1 MGNVLSFVQ
10 HSKIDR
16 WVNSSMQ
23 LKFLLLL
30 SCIGLSPNLFA
41 AQYKTL
47 LCPDAASAQV
57 CSTKC
62 DAIGVPN
69 IHEDFL
75 IDKKTSTVMS
85 RGLVTK
91 DQNGVRRGTVLSSEV
106 YKNCSIFNDKNWD
119 CSESKEDAHFSEGTT
134 RRMMEGRYYEH
145 SFVILKKSDLFLSGI
160 ETHSYSCKK
169 PIGN

>member
-1 MGNVLSFVQ
+1 MSG
-10 HSKIDR
+10 
-16 WVNSSMQ
+16 Q

-30 SCIGLSPNLFA
+30 SCIGLTPNLFA
-41 AQYKTL
+41 SQYKTL

-62 DAIGVPN
+62 DDIGVTN

-75 IDKKTSTVMS
+75 IDKKTSAVMN
-85 RGLVTK
+85 RALVTK
-91 DQNGVRRGTVLSSEV
+91 DQKGVRGGTVLSSEI
-106 YKNCSIFNDKNWD
+106 YRRCSIFNDKNWD

-145 SFVILKKSDLFLSGI
+145 NFVILKKSDVIPQRI
-160 ETHSYSCKK
+160 ETNSYSCKK
-169 PIGN
+169 PIGS